1 MSQHVDSKWPVYTAE
16 NLIYFPFK
24 DAMRKKEG
32 IKRDKR
38 KKTVNRNRKDEYKE
52 NKEKHKKTH
61 PL

>member
-1 MSQHVDSKWPVYTAE
+1 
-16 NLIYFPFK
+16 LIYFPFK